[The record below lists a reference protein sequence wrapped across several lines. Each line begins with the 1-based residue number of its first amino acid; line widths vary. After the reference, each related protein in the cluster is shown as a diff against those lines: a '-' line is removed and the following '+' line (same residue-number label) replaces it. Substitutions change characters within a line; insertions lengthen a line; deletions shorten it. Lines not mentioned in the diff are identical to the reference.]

1 MEFLDAGE
9 DGLSFPW
16 NDAGNGSIKTKMIG
30 GPQLDQFDSDFGS
43 QIIHYFTVGY
53 TLSEEEMEGYTS
65 VEIFPNPS
73 DNIFNIEIEGF
84 GKKVNIVVLDAT
96 GRQISNEL
104 LTSNDYLVK
113 TQINL
118 DGMESGIYFVKIG
131 NGEKQQIKKLIKK

>member
-1 MEFLDAGE
+1 
-9 DGLSFPW
+9 
-16 NDAGNGSIKTKMIG
+16 MIG
-30 GPQLDQFDSDFGS
+30 GPQLDQFDSDFGAH
-43 QIIHYFTVGY
+43 ITHYFTVGY
-53 TLSEEEMEGYTS
+53 TLSEEEIESYTS

-84 GKKVNIVVLDAT
+84 GKRVNIVVLDAT

-113 TQINL
+113 AQINL
-118 DGMESGIYFVKIG
+118 EGMESGIYLVKIG